1 MTKEKKPVSLAA
13 AGDSASEDY
22 YARVTAQKSLELH
35 ELEALVMAQRLALQR
50 SEEALRQLISQEK
63 RSALQDSLCLEARR
77 RAARFKKPIDQESSE
92 SPALAVAE
100 TVDVIERTG
109 SLEIVAAKY
118 SQVTSTIL
126 SGISQ
131 IYVAYKVQTIPTSII
146 FDDSVGEPPPSGSFD
161 LGFIAVAKFISE
173 DSVGEPPPPC
183 CFDLGL
189 SAFAKFFARGRCG
202 PSPQLGALYLK
213 LR

>member
-1 MTKEKKPVSLAA
+1 MAKKKKPVSPP
-13 AGDSASEDY
+13 AGDSASEDD
-22 YARVTAQKSLELH
+22 ARVTAQKSLELH

-50 SEEALRQLISQEK
+50 SEEALRQFISQEK
-63 RSALQDSLCLEARR
+63 RSALQDSFCLEARR

-109 SLEIVAAKY
+109 SWEIVAAKY
-118 SQVTSTIL
+118 SQVPSTIL
-126 SGISQ
+126 SGIPQ
-131 IYVAYKVQTIPTSII
+131 IYVAYKVETIPTNII

-189 SAFAKFFARGRCG
+189 SAFAKFFARGRYG
-202 PSPQLGALYLK
+202 PSFR
-213 LR
+213 LRSK